1 MHFFLSAED
10 FLIEKWTLEV
20 WAKVLSSYLLLN
32 ASFGFEE
39 RLIGIKQMSIILII
53 EGIHLALRCES
64 TFPIILM
71 IFPQNWLRRR
81 NKLHIIYS

>member
-1 MHFFLSAED
+1 
-10 FLIEKWTLEV
+10 
-20 WAKVLSSYLLLN
+20 VLSSYLLLN

-71 IFPQNWLRRR
+71 IFPQN
-81 NKLHIIYS
+81 